1 MSKLQAIK
9 KAYSNEFSICKPD
22 RNGWT
27 YQGKKFCPD
36 TDLFKNGI
44 SIEIKSVERE
54 YNGSNIK
61 WRPKSLN
68 GLENN
73 NGWIPIKNF
82 NPKLKECFIKL
93 KFDGDEF
100 VALFVSHKNCFV
112 DFDNQQYNLET
123 VECFI
128 PIVKPKSPLY

>member
-1 MSKLQAIK
+1 MSKLQVIK
-9 KAYSNEFSICKPD
+9 KAYSTEYSKCKPD

-27 YQGKKFCPD
+27 YQGKQFCPD
-36 TDLFKNGI
+36 TELFKSGVK
-44 SIEIKSVERE
+44 IETKSVERE
-54 YNGSNIK
+54 YNGTNIK

-73 NGWIPIKNF
+73 NGWIPIKDF
-82 NPKLKECFIKL
+82 NLKLKECHIKL

-112 DFDNQQYNLET
+112 DFDSQQYSLDA

-128 PIVKPKSPLY
+128 PIVKPKSPHY